1 MTIPNRI
8 SDFILENEVM
18 TIATSSQNIPYCA
31 TVFYVFLPDKNLMV
45 FMSDIITRHMQ
56 DALSN
61 KIIAGTIIAKDV
73 NISNVKG
80 FQFTGNFFKREPD
93 LKEECTSKY
102 LWAFPMAILHKSSLW
117 TVEFTFLK
125 LTDNHLG
132 FGKKI
137 IWNHGE

>member
-80 FQFTGNFFKREPD
+80 LQFTGNIFKPEPD